1 MSRDVIGKLNWIY
14 VSYVKYLH
22 LFDVKFYAGTYLV
35 SITYVYAMRTNV
47 F

>member
-1 MSRDVIGKLNWIY
+1 MSRDVIGKLNGIY

-35 SITYVYAMRTNV
+35 STTYVYAMRTNV